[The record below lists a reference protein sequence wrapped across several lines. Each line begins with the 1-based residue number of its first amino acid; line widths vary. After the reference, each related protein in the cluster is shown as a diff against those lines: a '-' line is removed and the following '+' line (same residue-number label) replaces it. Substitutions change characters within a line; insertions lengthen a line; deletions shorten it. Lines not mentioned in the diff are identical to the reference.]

1 MKQPPKI
8 GLDEF
13 RRRRQELMA
22 LMEPNSVAIL
32 GSGRLQMR
40 NSDVDFPFRQDSN
53 FLYLTGFCEP
63 ESVLVLAPG
72 REHGEAILFCR
83 ERDPDHER
91 WYGRMTG
98 PDRAMQLY
106 QLDDAF
112 PISDIDDIV
121 PGLIEGRSRLYHQMG
136 IDRAFDDRLLGWVN
150 SLRNNR
156 QGGAQPPG
164 EMVQLGQYVH
174 ELRLFKS
181 QQEIAVMK
189 HAAAVTTGAHKRLM
203 EIAEPGLSEQRFETE
218 LNYQFGLGGARSP
231 AYPSIVGAGANACIL
246 HYIENDQPMN
256 DGDLVLIDAGAEY
269 EHYASD
275 VTRTFPVS
283 GRFSDAQRALY
294 NIVLRANVAAI
305 DKVQPGNHWNEPH
318 EAATRVITEG
328 LLELGLLEGELET
341 LIEEEAF
348 KKFYM
353 HRTGHWLGLDVHD
366 VGEYKVGDAWRVFE
380 PGMVTTVE
388 PGIYISDDA
397 DVPARYRGIGIRVE
411 DDVLVTRKG
420 NEVLTAGVAKDPD
433 EIESYMAAAG

>member
-8 GLDEF
+8 GLDEL
-13 RRRRQELMA
+13 RRRRKELMA

-53 FLYLTGFCEP
+53 FFYLTGFGEP

-98 PDRAMQLY
+98 PERAMQLY

-136 IDRAFDDRLLGWVN
+136 IEKSFDDRLLGWVN
-150 SLRNNR
+150 GLRNNR

-181 QQEIAVMK
+181 AQEMQDMM
-189 HAAAVTTGAHKRLM
+189 L
-203 EIAEPGLSEQRFETE
+203 
-218 LNYQFGLGGARSP
+218 
-231 AYPSIVGAGANACIL
+231 
-246 HYIENDQPMN
+246 
-256 DGDLVLIDAGAEY
+256 
-269 EHYASD
+269 
-275 VTRTFPVS
+275 
-283 GRFSDAQRALY
+283 
-294 NIVLRANVAAI
+294 
-305 DKVQPGNHWNEPH
+305 
-318 EAATRVITEG
+318 
-328 LLELGLLEGELET
+328 
-341 LIEEEAF
+341 
-348 KKFYM
+348 
-353 HRTGHWLGLDVHD
+353 
-366 VGEYKVGDAWRVFE
+366 
-380 PGMVTTVE
+380 
-388 PGIYISDDA
+388 
-397 DVPARYRGIGIRVE
+397 
-411 DDVLVTRKG
+411 
-420 NEVLTAGVAKDPD
+420 
-433 EIESYMAAAG
+433 